1 MQSSLRSRHG
11 YAAIRSWSH
20 GSSDRHYREGNMA
33 EYERSRLINV
43 SEDDGFA
50 FVSDVS
56 NLPIYVPTVRAV
68 EQQKGEE
75 VLVRGEIRG
84 HNFED
89 EGWFHVEPARRRVEW
104 GDAERTYSGS
114 LTVAADNGGSRV
126 TIQLSMPP
134 YVTQSGAPVT
144 GEDPVAREQVEASL
158 DASLDSLRNVLEGRG
173 GKEEPASV
181 V

>member
-1 MQSSLRSRHG
+1 
-11 YAAIRSWSH
+11 
-20 GSSDRHYREGNMA
+20 MA

-50 FVSDVS
+50 FVSDVN
-56 NLPIYVPTVRAV
+56 NLPIFVPTVTSV
-68 EQQKGEE
+68 EFQKGEE

-126 TIQLSMPP
+126 TIHLSMPP
-134 YVTQSGAPVT
+134 YVTQSGAPVA
-144 GEDPVAREQVEASL
+144 GEDPAERQQVEESL
-158 DASLDSLRNVLEGRG
+158 DASLDSLRNILEGRG
-173 GKEEPASV
+173 GKEEPAEV